1 MRISDWSSDV
11 CSSDLDTAAT
21 AANDEPA
28 ATETA
33 PSSPTPAP
41 ATTAAAPAKPAI
53 ANPEAKPSTQVS
65 KPVASKPAVRK
76 PAENKA
82 ATTVAS
88 KSTPW
93 WLSSGN
99 GKGLQVIYVRPAAF
113 ERAIVVMGNAPFDN
127 VSSARQ
133 NINVTDA
140 SGKIGR

>member
-11 CSSDLDTAAT
+11 CSSDL
-21 AANDEPA
+21 
-28 ATETA
+28 
-33 PSSPTPAP
+33 
-41 ATTAAAPAKPAI
+41 PAI

-93 WLSSGN
+93 WISSGN
-99 GKGLQVIYVRPAAF
+99 GKGLQVIYVGSAAF
-113 ERAIVVMGNAPFDN
+113 ERAIVVMGNAPFAN
-127 VSSARQ
+127 E
-133 NINVTDA
+133 
-140 SGKIGR
+140 IGRASCRDRVCQLG